1 MGAQNSGIFM
11 ADFSFPIRFF
21 SILTIGTLC
30 WVEPFFLPENSIG
43 GMTSIL
49 VQGHFL
55 LGYLYQYKAG
65 KINQTY
71 VLRYIPSAVF
81 LFGAC
86 FFLPVERLL
95 GVLAATYFL
104 VHFFYDERYLLR
116 ERAEFSGW
124 KIALPTIGLLFAEI
138 LYRYAGLRS
147 ALLLIGVFTF
157 GASYMSWIILSE
169 IFQTHRLSRR
179 NGYFLATFSIAGL
192 LTLSGKVLPGPVNPN
207 ALHFLFLIHTANWYW
222 RYIEKFSADRKLL
235 RKFCIET
242 MAVNM
247 VLGALMFFRFHS
259 SYSVLLSALA
269 GVFFLHPY
277 FQVWSLLHFVATYR
291 PTDIGNWIPIRNST

>member
-1 MGAQNSGIFM
+1 MGVQNPDLVWANSG
-11 ADFSFPIRFF
+11 FPIRYFF
-21 SILTIGTLC
+21 ILTIGTLC
-30 WVEPFFLPENSIG
+30 WVEPYFLPENSLG
-43 GMTSIL
+43 GITSIL

-65 KINQTY
+65 KMNQGY
-71 VLRYIPSAVF
+71 ALRYVPVALL
-81 LFGAC
+81 LFTAC
-86 FFLPVERLL
+86 FFLPVEKLL

-124 KIALPTIGLLFAEI
+124 KIALPTICLLFAEI

-147 ALLLIGVFTF
+147 ELLLLGTF
-157 GASYMSWIILSE
+157 SLGAAYLGLLILSE
-169 IFQTHRLSRR
+169 IFRTNRISWRTL
-179 NGYFLATFSIAGL
+179 YFLATFGIAAL

-207 ALHFLFLIHTANWYW
+207 ALHFLFLIHVANWYW
-222 RYIEKFSADRKLL
+222 RYIEKFNGDSKLT
-235 RKFCIET
+235 RKFFAET
-242 MAVNM
+242 ISVNAI
-247 VLGALMFFRFHS
+247 LGALMFFRFHP

-277 FQVWSLLHFVATYR
+277 FQVWTLLHFVATYR
-291 PTDIGNWIPIRNST
+291 KTDVMNWVPARNSG